1 MIFDRSV
8 ALPDR
13 RLVILTFGLVGL
25 GVIMIYASSAYRSV
39 SDGGTEFA
47 FVARQIIRA
56 VIGLG
61 AMFAIAWLPYRFSCR
76 MALYS
81 LPFSIALLV
90 VTVIGG
96 KYVPESYGIGRWVTA
111 FGVVLQPVEL
121 AKVGLALALPYWI
134 DLHPEVTTD
143 KRSFFK
149 MATVPAL
156 VIGLLALQPN
166 FGSALALSLLCL
178 CIFWVAG
185 VQARWIFLMLLA
197 GALLCWLG
205 YTHVDKIH
213 ERVDAWIQI
222 LFHASQDDE
231 YGYQSYQALVGLG
244 SGGLRGVGPGMS
256 TMKYLFLPASHTDF
270 IFAILGEELGIIGSG
285 GLVAVLFL
293 WFARTLKVARR
304 APDGLAYLVTLSIG
318 AMILCYATLNL
329 SVVVG
334 LMPVTGLPLPFVSYG
349 GSALITNLA
358 GVGVL
363 LSVTRSLGRRRNPH
377 DRWRKGR

>member
-1 MIFDRSV
+1 
-8 ALPDR
+8 
-13 RLVILTFGLVGL
+13 
-25 GVIMIYASSAYRSV
+25 
-39 SDGGTEFA
+39 
-47 FVARQIIRA
+47 
-56 VIGLG
+56 
-61 AMFAIAWLPYRFSCR
+61 MFAIAWLPYRFSCR
-76 MALYS
+76 VALYS
-81 LPFSIALLV
+81 LPFSIALLL

-96 KYVPESYGIGRWVTA
+96 EFVASSYDIGRWIRA

-143 KRSFFK
+143 LRSFLK
-149 MATVPAL
+149 MLAVPGI
-156 VIGLLALQPN
+156 VILLLALQPN

-178 CIFWVAG
+178 SIFWIAG
-185 VQARWIFLMLLA
+185 VRARWIFLMLLA
-197 GALLCWLG
+197 GALLCYLA
-205 YTHVDKIH
+205 YLHVGKIH
-213 ERVDAWIQI
+213 ERVDAWLQI
-222 LFHASQDDE
+222 LFQSSQSNQ

-270 IFAILGEELGIIGSG
+270 IFAILGEELGFIGTG
-285 GLVAVLFL
+285 GLLAALFF
-293 WFARTLKVARR
+293 WFARTLKLARN

-318 AMILCYATLNL
+318 AMILCYAILNL
-329 SVVVG
+329 AVVVG

-363 LSVTRSLGRRRNPH
+363 LSVSRTLGRQHNPNA
-377 DRWRKGR
+377 RWRNGR